1 MHKRIISIVLVVVLL
16 FTCCVIG
23 VTAVQATMNVSSVRT
38 NPGDVVE
45 LKVSLEN
52 NPGINTFAL
61 GFDYDKTSLEL
72 LDVTINKDLGGQ
84 FVYKQRAV
92 WLNNKDT
99 KYNGEFLMLKFKV
112 SDSVKS
118 GDYEVGLTY
127 SPGDISNYDEQD
139 VNFRV
144 KSGTIIVENNETEV
158 SFFQKIL
165 AFFQD
170 LIRKIKTLFSFTN

>member
-1 MHKRIISIVLVVVLL
+1 MYKRFISVVLVVVLL
-16 FTCCVIG
+16 FTCG
-23 VTAVQATMNVSSVRT
+23 MVTVAATQPTISVSSVKAK
-38 NPGDVVE
+38 PGDVVE

-92 WLNNKDT
+92 WLNSKDV
-99 KYNGEFLMLKFKV
+99 KYNGEILALKFKV
-112 SDSVKS
+112 SESAQS
-118 GDYEVGLTY
+118 GDYEVKVTY

-158 SFFQKIL
+158 SLFQKIL

-170 LIRKIKTLFSFTN
+170 LIRKIKTLFSFAN